1 MFPSF
6 ATPTTKTSQMKT
18 PSAPI
23 KRIMSN
29 IKRNYQGTPPRAL
42 FVIPS
47 TPTKSTELMIPDA
60 PTRMQLAFETSVATQ
75 TPRRLSLD
83 VSRRQ
88 SMGGQK
94 RIASGA
100 VSSSVV
106 VKKQRRS
113 Q

>member
-1 MFPSF
+1 MSPSF
-6 ATPTTKTSQMKT
+6 ATPTTKASQIKT

-29 IKRNYQGTPPRAL
+29 IRRNHQGAPPRAL
-42 FVIPS
+42 FDIPS

-60 PTRMQLAFETSVATQ
+60 PTRMQLASATSVATQ
-75 TPRRLSLD
+75 TSRRLSLD

-94 RIASGA
+94 RMAPGGSPSIT
-100 VSSSVV
+100 
-106 VKKQRRS
+106 VKKQKRS

>member
-6 ATPTTKTSQMKT
+6 ATPSTKASQMKT
-18 PSAPI
+18 PPAPI
-23 KRIMSN
+23 KTLMRN
-29 IKRNYQGTPPRAL
+29 IRQNHQGTPPRAL

-60 PTRMQLAFETSVATQ
+60 PTRMQLSSGTSVATQ

-100 VSSSVV
+100 SSSVA

>member
-1 MFPSF
+1 MFASF
-6 ATPTTKTSQMKT
+6 ATPNTKASQMKT

-23 KRIMSN
+23 KRIMRN
-29 IKRNYQGTPPRAL
+29 ISRNHQGAPPRAL

-60 PTRMQLAFETSVATQ
+60 PTRMQLASATSVATQ

-88 SMGGQK
+88 SLGGQK
-94 RIASGA
+94 RMASGA
-100 VSSSVV
+100 TRASVT
-106 VKKQRRS
+106 VKKHRRS